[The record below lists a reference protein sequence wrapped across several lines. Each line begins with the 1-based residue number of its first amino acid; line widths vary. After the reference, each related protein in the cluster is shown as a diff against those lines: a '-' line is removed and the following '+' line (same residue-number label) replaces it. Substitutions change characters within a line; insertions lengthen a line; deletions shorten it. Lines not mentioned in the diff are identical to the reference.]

1 MRIRVKRELYADG
14 SPRPRKTA
22 RSSMGTTRLELDEEG
37 DFSLV
42 TTPAVEVGAAKKVVI
57 ELD

>member
-1 MRIRVKRELYADG
+1 MRVRVKRELYADE

-22 RSSMGTTRLELDEEG
+22 CSSIGTTHPELDEAG

-42 TTPAVEVGAAKKVVI
+42 TTPAVVEGTAQKVVI
-57 ELD
+57 ELE